1 MRLIPG
7 WLAAVAGL
15 VPLIPQE
22 AEAQVTGFDREE
34 LIAEFVAFDDSRNE
48 GRAYS
53 DQKTSSALA
62 WGESYYLNAYI
73 KMYRVTGDPRWLDKV
88 VDHFDRMAANM
99 SDHDGDGIPGW
110 QADRYSV
117 SRMRAEELHNRGT
130 ARILPGAA
138 VETNIQQAHEAV
150 DAEYIAER
158 TGDDRFTVRQRSGG
172 AWEVVHDGP
181 HLVGDPIPGIPG
193 FEVRLE
199 GQPEIGDRFRVET
212 RGPAPLEYAVHEGM
226 ILYPVA
232 QFIELALKDP
242 RLQGRY
248 EEKARSY
255 LQLIEERVLQKQ
267 ERHWLDVEPGMGA
280 YRFTESPS
288 ERFPNRVMPHNQY
301 LAPARVWLVLK
312 DVSENP
318 LYLERA
324 TQMAN
329 HFRHFLQ
336 KTGNAYTWNYWDW
349 TEAGEPDH
357 SRPEDTSHGQIDVTF
372 AVEAFRRGVVF
383 TREDMLRF
391 TRTLTEQ
398 MWNGSLEEPRIGSR
412 VDGPDGDSKIIR
424 GWMELC
430 RWDPRIWDIHWALFN
445 RLDRPGLDIPHILY
459 GRALL
464 DGEVEDF

>member
-1 MRLIPG
+1 MRPTLR

-15 VPLIPQE
+15 VLLTTE
-22 AEAQVTGFDREE
+22 EGESQVTGFDREA

-73 KMYRVTGDPRWLDKV
+73 KMYRVTGDARWLDKV
-88 VDHFDRMAANM
+88 IDHFDRMAANM
-99 SDHDGDGIPGW
+99 GDHDGDGIPGW

-117 SRMRAEELHNRGT
+117 ARMRAEELHNRGT

-150 DAEYIAER
+150 DAEYMVER
-158 TGDDRFTVRQRSGG
+158 TGDDRFTVRRMSGG

-181 HLVGDPIPGIPG
+181 HVVGEPIPGIAG
-193 FEVRLE
+193 FEVMLE
-199 GQPEIGDRFRVET
+199 GQPEVGDRFRVQT
-212 RGPAPLEYAVHEGM
+212 WGPAPLEYAVHEGM

-248 EEKARSY
+248 EEKARAY
-255 LQLIEERVLQKQ
+255 LQLIEERVLKKQ
-267 ERHWLDVEPGMGA
+267 ERHWLEVAPGMGA
-280 YRFTESPS
+280 YRFTESPA

-324 TQMAN
+324 TRMAN
-329 HFRHFLQ
+329 HFRHFLE

-357 SRPEDTSHGQIDVTF
+357 SRPEDSSHGQIDVSF

-391 TRTLTEQ
+391 ARTLTEQ
-398 MWNGSLEEPRIGSR
+398 MWNGSLEEPRIGGR

-424 GWMELC
+424 GWIELC

-445 RLDRPGLDIPHILY
+445 RLERPGLDIPHLLY